1 MCCVHAIDSKF
12 NLQRHSRVCQEEIVD
27 SRVKGIQGRPW
38 LLLDAFPAP
47 VFGATGLAAACR
59 LNGDCCRDQKSC
71 RNHGATLARG
81 GAAKPTCTLPERSL
95 YDTDIMLAWRP
106 SGTHHRAQSRSDSE
120 WEKIRYHFYH
130 FKGQLPLVTA
140 AKCASLRVSA
150 NAVLF
155 YNAGCRHPLR
165 HALRWRVSGLRNRR
179 LEIRILWGVLY
190 INSSERWI

>member
-1 MCCVHAIDSKF
+1 
-12 NLQRHSRVCQEEIVD
+12 
-27 SRVKGIQGRPW
+27 
-38 LLLDAFPAP
+38 
-47 VFGATGLAAACR
+47 
-59 LNGDCCRDQKSC
+59 
-71 RNHGATLARG
+71 
-81 GAAKPTCTLPERSL
+81 
-95 YDTDIMLAWRP
+95 MLAWRP

-179 LEIRILWGVLY
+179 LEVRILWGVLTY
-190 INSSERWI
+190 DKTAPPHVQGHVQRSRFAFPNWPNSWRRGQNFPKPLAKQFSPCSRRRVQLERLASLVAFKIDPQSACGLATPQFSASLLTTTDDSFIRGTVGQIAWESQG